1 MAALALKIG
10 GLNTRGLKASVTLSR
25 LVVVDMQSRLA
36 AVMSPDAMTEVI
48 KNCSILVQS
57 ASMLSVPLMLT
68 EQYPKGLG
76 HTMPELSALLTD
88 IQPVEK
94 ITFSCLS
101 EPRFKR
107 QLTGDRPQVVL
118 AGMEAHICILQTA
131 LDLIAA
137 GKQVFVVEDAVISRK
152 PANKANA
159 LARLRDAGCI
169 VTNTESLVFEWLAVA
184 EGDAFKALSKLI
196 R

>member
-1 MAALALKIG
+1 MTAL
-10 GLNTRGLKASVTLSR
+10 GLNTRDLKASVTLSQ

-36 AVMSPDAMTEVI
+36 AVMPPDAMTEVI
-48 KNCSILVQS
+48 KSCSILLQS
-57 ASMLSVPLMLT
+57 ASMLSVPLMIT
-68 EQYPKGLG
+68 EQYSKGLG

-94 ITFSCLS
+94 VTFSCLS
-101 EPRFKR
+101 EPKLKR
-107 QLTGDRPQVVL
+107 QLTGDRSQVIL

-131 LDLIAA
+131 LDLIVA

-159 LARLRDAGCI
+159 LARLREAGCI
-169 VTNTESLVFEWLAVA
+169 VTNTESLVFEWLAIA
-184 EGDAFKALSKLI
+184 EGDAFKALAKLI